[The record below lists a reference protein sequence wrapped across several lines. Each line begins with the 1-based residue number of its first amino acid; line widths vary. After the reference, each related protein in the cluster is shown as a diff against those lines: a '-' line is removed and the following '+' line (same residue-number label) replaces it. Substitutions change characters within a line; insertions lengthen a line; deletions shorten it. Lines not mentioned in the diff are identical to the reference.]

1 MSSLEINVSKVRS
14 EKSPKAHTNS
24 GTITQSDNDFTKAQ
38 SATHEICE
46 KMDVSVTSFDAKA
59 WLGAVDE
66 YITVHKRIAYTA
78 ISTYIYNKFANTKKG
93 ENTAEEFGI
102 IFSNLDAA
110 SNYCKEHTDEF
121 RNSDLSKI
129 IFKIYDHSNLAY
141 RQLTSLAN
149 DDEKLNQIA
158 REEMKPIIEKINQEM
173 PSQLIGL
180 VSIFTALSFV
190 IFGGI
195 SSLDSILT
203 SVSSNSNSILP
214 SIIVSLCWAFC
225 IFNLLVLFM
234 KYVLKIIGKE
244 NTSPYSLTEFVQKN
258 PACIF
263 MNFGIFTS
271 LLVCSAAH
279 YCIKNNIGQ
288 NIYKYL
294 IGENGDILFIII
306 VILTTLIIGALW
318 KKLKNIFKDSFHFI

>member
-1 MSSLEINVSKVRS
+1 MSSLEIDVSKGS
-14 EKSPKAHTNS
+14 SGKSPKAHTNNE
-24 GTITQSDNDFTKAQ
+24 TTTQSDNDFTKAQ
-38 SATHEICE
+38 IATHEICE

-59 WLGAVDE
+59 WLDAVDE
-66 YITVHKRIAYTA
+66 YINVHKRIVYTA

-93 ENTAEEFGI
+93 ENTEEEFGT

-110 SNYCKEHTDEF
+110 SNYCKDHSDEF
-121 RNSDLSKI
+121 CNSDLSKI

-158 REEMKPIIEKINQEM
+158 REKMKPIVEKINQEM

-203 SVSSNSNSILP
+203 SVSSNSDSILP

-244 NTSPYSLTEFVQKN
+244 NTNSFNLTEFIQKN
-258 PACIF
+258 PAWIF
-263 MNFGIFTS
+263 MNFGILVS
-271 LLVCSAAH
+271 LLVCSVAH

-294 IGENGDILFIII
+294 IDENGDILFIII
-306 VILTTLIIGALW
+306 VILTALVIGALW
-318 KKLKNIFKDSFHFI
+318 WKLKNIFKDNFHVI

>member
-14 EKSPKAHTNS
+14 EKSPKVHTNS

-93 ENTAEEFGI
+93 ENTAEEFGT

-110 SNYCKEHTDEF
+110 SNYCKGHTDEF

-203 SVSSNSNSILP
+203 SVSSNSDSILP

-225 IFNLLVLFM
+225 IFNLLILFM
-234 KYVLKIIGKE
+234 KYILKIIGKE
-244 NTSPYSLTEFVQKN
+244 KDDSFKLSKFANKN
-258 PACIF
+258 PAFIF
-263 MNFGIFTS
+263 MNYVI
-271 LLVCSAAH
+271 LVGLIACSAIY
-279 YCIKNNIGQ
+279 YCIQNNIGKE
-288 NIYKYL
+288 IYDYL
-294 IGENGDILFIII
+294 IVDHNNIGFI
-306 VILTTLIIGALW
+306 VIAGIAIIAIGILSW
-318 KKLKNIFKDSFHFI
+318 KINKTFKDDSYIL